1 MKRLPRATPM
11 DALDGYKDDLDPH
24 YHPDWCECERCIREL
39 MSNHDS
45 SNRKGND
52 FLRAIMEYDGVRD

>member
-1 MKRLPRATPM
+1 MRGVKDRRAEWLRYVE
-11 DALDGYKDDLDPH
+11 AHKGQR
-24 YHPDWCECERCIREL
+24 PDWCECQRCIREL

-52 FLRAIMEYDGVRD
+52 FLASLMRYDGDGG